1 MSDADQPAHSTEHST
16 GKNTEQDVEQD
27 MVADTFNRM
36 RKAAAR
42 GGRKPPPLLKN
53 RRPRPQPVMKQNN
66 ETYLRLTG
74 NPNLQLFTKRPRRTH
89 RFGDILKQEIENR
102 GWNRVIV
109 EGWIVSNWDK
119 VVGTQ
124 VAKHS
129 RVFQFKDTSVFVKC
143 DSTAWATQLR
153 YMTRN
158 MLDVIAAEVGEG
170 VVTEIKIFGP
180 DAPSWRK
187 GPLHVKGRGPRDTYG

>member
-1 MSDADQPAHSTEHST
+1 M
-16 GKNTEQDVEQD
+16 TEQEPELDL
-27 MVADTFNRM
+27 VADTFNRM
-36 RKAAAR
+36 RTAAAR
-42 GGRKPPPLLKN
+42 GGRKPPPLIKI
-53 RRPRPQPVMKQNN
+53 RRRSRPHPVMKQNN
-66 ETYLRLTG
+66 DTYLRLTG
-74 NPNLQLFTKRPRRTH
+74 NPNLQLFTKKSRRAQL
-89 RFGDILKQEIENR
+89 FGDVLKSEIEAR

-119 VVGTQ
+119 VVGPQ

-129 RVFQFKDTSVFVKC
+129 QVFHFKDTSVFVKC

-170 VVTEIKIFGP
+170 VVTEIKVFGP